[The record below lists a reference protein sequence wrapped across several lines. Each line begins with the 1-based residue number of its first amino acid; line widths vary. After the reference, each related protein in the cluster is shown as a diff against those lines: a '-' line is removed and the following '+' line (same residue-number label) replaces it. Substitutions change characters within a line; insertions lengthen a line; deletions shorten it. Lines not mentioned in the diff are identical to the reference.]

1 MVSKR
6 SKQPR
11 TNEKDITGFFTFDEN
26 VNGKQMER
34 ISYSESSAP
43 YTEGERE
50 GKLCMLAERTPYI
63 YTFYM
68 LFIHRGILPL
78 VTRACE
84 DDVTRT
90 C

>member
-26 VNGKQMER
+26 VNGKQKER

-43 YTEGERE
+43 YTEGEHER
-50 GKLCMLAERTPYI
+50 GLCMLAERTPYI
-63 YTFYM
+63 YTFYVIYSSRYLAFGDTGM
-68 LFIHRGILPL
+68 RG
-78 VTRACE
+78 
-84 DDVTRT
+84 
-90 C
+90 